1 MKKIT
6 FLTFLF
12 SFVFATQAN
21 AQLNEGF
28 DTAGLPTGWT
38 ETVVADGMELD
49 YNWVSGATLDQSET
63 IAPLNGA
70 GMAIIQSE
78 DSRSGITELS
88 TPSQDLSSFTS
99 PILSF
104 SYSNL
109 SWYGDVDA
117 LVIKYKSSSLD
128 SWTVIQTLGNAE
140 NWTAV
145 SISLPNPSSD
155 YYVAFEA
162 QGGWGYGITLDDV
175 MIEEAPS
182 CLPPTDVYVDN
193 INTTS
198 ADIRW
203 TAPGGSETAFEF
215 KVVPYGDPEPLSGVS
230 VSASV
235 TAVQEAGLMAG
246 SIYDVYVRSVC
257 GGDYTI
263 WSTVVSF
270 ATECEVATGA
280 FINDFED
287 VADITCWALFDGG
300 LGTSSWTYSALDG
313 LWFLPFEA
321 DFVSQHDDIL
331 FSPSFT
337 VTDNLTDGFQY
348 YVERPDSSWV
358 NRYDILVYAADD
370 LTSSGLL
377 GTLATDFIPD
387 PLGATYEHDLS
398 DYEGTDVR
406 IAFHDYSIADNQD
419 TYAIDDFRVA
429 SFASLGIE
437 EASMAQFTYF
447 PNPVNDVLTI
457 KAQKTVEDVTVFNML
472 GQVVKRQTPYT
483 MDCTVDL
490 SAMQSG
496 AYFVQVS
503 IGNTVETV
511 RVLKK

>member
-6 FLTFLF
+6 LFIFTLVFTQF
-12 SFVFATQAN
+12 SFGQC
-21 AQLNEGF
+21 
-28 DTAGLPTGWT
+28 
-38 ETVVADGMELD
+38 D
-49 YNWVSGATLDQSET
+49 YTLEMD
-63 IAPLNGA
+63 
-70 GMAIIQSE
+70 
-78 DSRSGITELS
+78 DS
-88 TPSQDLSSFTS
+88 
-99 PILSF
+99 
-104 SYSNL
+104 
-109 SWYGDVDA
+109 YGDGWSSTMDVLVDG
-117 LVIKYKSSSLD
+117 V
-128 SWTVIQTLGNAE
+128 VE
-140 NWTAV
+140 
-145 SISLPNPSSD
+145 
-155 YYVAFEA
+155 
-162 QGGWGYGITLDDV
+162 LDDV
-175 MIEEAPS
+175 GIGDGFGTTYNFPVTVGSDVTAVFTGVGNYQGEASYRILDAEGTLVAERLGGGADYGDPPPGDITTGTITGECPS
-182 CLPPTDVYVDN
+182 CSTPTDVYVDN

-235 TAVQEAGLMAG
+235 TAVQEADLMAG

-257 GGDYTI
+257 GGDYSV

-300 LGTSSWTYSALDG
+300 PGTSSWTYSTLDG
-313 LWFLPFEA
+313 LWFLPYED

-358 NRYDILVYAADD
+358 NSYDILVYAADD

-377 GTLATDFIPD
+377 GTLVTGFSSDPD
-387 PLGATYEHDLS
+387 GATYAHDLS
-398 DYEGTDVR
+398 AYEGTDVR
-406 IAFHDYSIADNQD
+406 IAFHDYSAAANQD
-419 TYAIDDFRVA
+419 TYTIDDFRVA

-503 IGNTVETV
+503 INNTVETV

>member
-6 FLTFLF
+6 LFIFTLVFTQF
-12 SFVFATQAN
+12 SFGQC
-21 AQLNEGF
+21 
-28 DTAGLPTGWT
+28 
-38 ETVVADGMELD
+38 D
-49 YNWVSGATLDQSET
+49 YTLEMDD
-63 IAPLNGA
+63 A
-70 GMAIIQSE
+70 
-78 DSRSGITELS
+78 
-88 TPSQDLSSFTS
+88 
-99 PILSF
+99 
-104 SYSNL
+104 
-109 SWYGDVDA
+109 YGDGWASTMDVLVDG
-117 LVIKYKSSSLD
+117 V
-128 SWTVIQTLGNAE
+128 VE
-140 NWTAV
+140 
-145 SISLPNPSSD
+145 
-155 YYVAFEA
+155 
-162 QGGWGYGITLDDV
+162 LDDV
-175 MIEEAPS
+175 SATGAGTTLTFPVSVGSDITTVFTAVGSWTGEASYRILDSDGTLVAERLGGGTSMGDPPPGDITTGTITGECPS
-182 CLPPTDVYVDN
+182 CIAPTDVSLSN
-193 INTTS
+193 ITTTA
-198 ADIRW
+198 ADISW

-215 KVVPYGDPEPLSGVS
+215 EVVPYGDPEPTSGAS
-230 VSASV
+230 VIASV
-235 TAVQEAGLMAG
+235 TSVQEGGLMAG
-246 SIYDVYVRSVC
+246 TIYDVYVRSVC
-257 GGDYTI
+257 GGDYSA

-270 ATECEVATGA
+270 GTECEVATGA
-280 FINDFED
+280 FINDFAD
-287 VADITCWALFDGG
+287 VTDTACWLISDGG
-300 LGTSSWTYSALDG
+300 SGTSSWTYSALDG
-313 LWFLPFEA
+313 LWFLPYEP
-321 DFVSQHDDIL
+321 DVVSQHDDIL
-331 FSPSFT
+331 FSPAFT

-429 SFASLGIE
+429 SFVSLGIE

-457 KAQKTVEDVTVFNML
+457 KAQKAVEDISVFNML
-472 GQVVKRQTPYT
+472 GQVVKQQTPNT